1 MKIQQAIE
9 AAIQQ
14 QDLDKD
20 AMVEVMRTIMTGD
33 ATPAQIAGFLVAL
46 RMKGETVDEIAAA
59 AIVMRELATAVD
71 VEGEH
76 LVDIVGTG
84 GELDKL
90 LQQYGINRLQGA
102 HCYEFFVGKE
112 RFAQLHETEPGRFY
126 VTDYLL
132 QNFDLLIMQG
142 MGLYKHPQ
150 LLPILFGNYRELV
163 YLQQSQLKVAK
174 SSHITK

>member
-76 LVDIVGTG
+76 LVDIVGTC
-84 GELDKL
+84 L
-90 LQQYGINRLQGA
+90 LYTSPSPRDG
-102 HCYEFFVGKE
+102 
-112 RFAQLHETEPGRFY
+112 
-126 VTDYLL
+126 LL
-132 QNFDLLIMQG
+132 SRM
-142 MGLYKHPQ
+142 P
-150 LLPILFGNYRELV
+150 
-163 YLQQSQLKVAK
+163 
-174 SSHITK
+174 SSA